1 MSSDSS
7 PDSEGELYDPLAD
20 ELHNVQLVKH
30 VTRENIDA
38 LNAKFANLQE
48 PPAMYLT
55 EYQELTSKLH
65 ELEAKEHE
73 LMEQLN
79 ALQQEDECRSQ
90 SEAQQQSLQSAS
102 QLIGDRSD
110 QPHYQNQ
117 TQILQ
122 QQRQLARIAPEL
134 SDSLVSSSGIGST
147 VSGSGSGPGSGTAS
161 QCGTL
166 TRQPK
171 VLLRAHLPNQQRTSV
186 EVVAGTRLCDA
197 LMKALTLRQL
207 EPFMCEVSTTQHSG
221 RHIIPWNTDIGTLH
235 VEEIYV
241 RLLDKFPLGPYIKHQ
256 FIRKTFFSL
265 VFCEGC
271 RRLLFTGFYCSQ
283 CNFRFHQRCAG
294 RVPMLCQPFSVDS
307 YYERLLSSYPENS
320 VGLPVGRSSAVRFNV
335 SSRRCSSSGSSTTTT
350 TTTTSSSKP
359 AVNRQ
364 GRPPRISQDDRSN
377 SAPNVC
383 INSIRPL
390 TTETQRSLIM
400 QARPPLPH
408 PCTDHSNSTQS
419 SPTSTLKHNRPRAR
433 SADESNKNLLSRDA
447 KNSEENWNIQ
457 AEEILIGPRIGSGSF
472 GTVYRA
478 HWHGPVAVKTLKV
491 KTPSPAQLQAFKNEV
506 AMLKKTRHCNILLF
520 MGCVSKPSLAI
531 VTQWCEGSSL
541 YKHVHVSE
549 TKFKL
554 NTLIDIG
561 RQVAQGMDYLHA
573 KNIIHRDL
581 KTNNIFLHEDLS
593 VKIGD
598 FGLATAKTRWSGEK
612 QANQPT
618 GSILWM
624 APEVIRM
631 QEQNPYSFQ
640 SDVYAFGI
648 VMYELLAECLPYRN
662 ISNKD
667 QILFMVGRGLLRP
680 DMTQVRSDA
689 PQALKRLAEDCIK
702 YNPKE
707 RPLFRPLLNMLE
719 NMLRTLPKIHRSAS
733 EPNLTQSQLQNDD
746 FLYMCPSPK
755 TPVNYNNFQF
765 YNSAGNI

>member
-1 MSSDSS
+1 MSSEASTES
-7 PDSEGELYDPLAD
+7 DSELCDPLAE

-79 ALQQEDECRSQ
+79 TLQKQEEDVSTASEQQQQQLHQQLQQRM
-90 SEAQQQSLQSAS
+90 
-102 QLIGDRSD
+102 RD

-122 QQRQLARIAPEL
+122 QQRQLARVQGSDL
-134 SDSLVSSSGIGST
+134 TDSLGGSN
-147 VSGSGSGPGSGTAS
+147 SNPGS

-171 VLLRAHLPNQQRTSV
+171 ILLRAHLPNQQRTSV
-186 EVVAGTRLCDA
+186 EVVAGVRLCDA
-197 LMKALTLRQL
+197 LMKALKLRQL
-207 EPFMCEVSTTQHSG
+207 TPDMCEVSTSHSG

-235 VEEIYV
+235 VEEIFV
-241 RLLDKFPLGPYIKHQ
+241 RLVDKFPIRTHINHQ
-256 FIRKTFFSL
+256 FLRKTFFSL

-294 RVPMLCQPFSVDS
+294 RVPMLCQPFPMDS
-307 YYERLLSSYPENS
+307 YYQLMLAENQDNGI
-320 VGLPVGRSSAVRFNV
+320 GLNGRGTAVRFNV
-335 SSRRCSSSGSSTTTT
+335 SSRSRSRRCSSSGSSSSCSKPP
-350 TTTTSSSKP
+350 SSSS
-359 AVNRQ
+359 ASNHRQ

-383 INSIRPL
+383 INNIRSV
-390 TTETQRSLIM
+390 TSEVQRSLIM

-408 PCTDHSNSTQS
+408 PGTDHSNSTQA

-433 SADESNKNLLSRDA
+433 SADESNKNLLLRDT
-447 KNSEENWNIQ
+447 KSSEENWNIK

-478 HWHGPVAVKTLKV
+478 HWHGPVAVKTLNV

-520 MGCVSKPSLAI
+520 MGCVSQPSLAI

-581 KTNNIFLHEDLS
+581 KSNNIFLHEDLS

-648 VMYELLAECLPYRN
+648 VMYELLAETLPYGH

-680 DMTQVRSDA
+680 DMSQVRSDA

-702 YNPKE
+702 YTPKD

-746 FLYMCPSPK
+746 FLYLPSPK
-755 TPVNYNNFQF
+755 TPVNFNNFQF
-765 YNSAGNI
+765 FGSAGNI

>member
-1 MSSDSS
+1 MSTDSS
-7 PDSEGELYDPLAD
+7 PESDSDVYDPLAD
-20 ELHNVQLVKH
+20 ELHNVQLVIH

-65 ELEAKEHE
+65 ELKAKEHE

-79 ALQQEDECRSQ
+79 ALQQDDDSKSQSQ
-90 SEAQQQSLQSAS
+90 SEAKQQQQQQQQQQSTLSA
-102 QLIGDRSD
+102 DRTD

-122 QQRQLARIAPEL
+122 QQRQLARHAHEQTPGE
-134 SDSLVSSSGIGST
+134 T
-147 VSGSGSGPGSGTAS
+147 GSGS

-207 EPFMCEVSTTQHSG
+207 EPFMCEVSTTPHSG

-241 RLLDKFPLGPYIKHQ
+241 RLLDKFPLGPHIKHQ
-256 FIRKTFFSL
+256 FIRKTFFSI

-320 VGLPVGRSSAVRFNV
+320 VGLPVGRSNAVRFNV
-335 SSRRCSSSGSSTTTT
+335 SSRRCSSSGSSSTATTTT
-350 TTTTSSSKP
+350 TTTTNNSSSKP
-359 AVNRQ
+359 SANRQ

-390 TTETQRSLIM
+390 TNDTQRSLIM

-447 KNSEENWNIQ
+447 KSSEENWNIQ

-541 YKHVHVSE
+541 YKHVHVNE

-689 PQALKRLAEDCIK
+689 PQALKRLSEDCIK

>member
-7 PDSEGELYDPLAD
+7 AESDSELYDPLAE

-79 ALQQEDECRSQ
+79 ALQQ
-90 SEAQQQSLQSAS
+90 QQQQPHETPEETAAE
-102 QLIGDRSD
+102 

-122 QQRQLARIAPEL
+122 QQRQLARIHGGVGGGGGTDL
-134 SDSLVSSSGIGST
+134 TDSGLGGSN
-147 VSGSGSGPGSGTAS
+147 PAS

-171 VLLRAHLPNQQRTSV
+171 ILLRAHLPNQQRTSV
-186 EVVAGTRLCDA
+186 EVVAGVRLCDA
-197 LMKALTLRQL
+197 LMKALKLRQL
-207 EPFMCEVSTTQHSG
+207 TPDMCEVSTTHSG
-221 RHIIPWNTDIGTLH
+221 RHIIPWHTDIGTLH
-235 VEEIYV
+235 VEEIFV
-241 RLLDKFPLGPYIKHQ
+241 RLLEKFPIRTHTQHQ

-294 RVPMLCQPFSVDS
+294 RVPMLCQPFPMDS
-307 YYERLLSSYPENS
+307 YYQLLLAENPDNG
-320 VGLPVGRSSAVRFNV
+320 VGFPGRGTAVRFN
-335 SSRRCSSSGSSTTTT
+335 
-350 TTTTSSSKP
+350 
-359 AVNRQ
+359 

-383 INSIRPL
+383 INNIRSVPSDV
-390 TTETQRSLIM
+390 QRSLIM

-408 PCTDHSNSTQS
+408 PCTDHSNSTQA

-447 KNSEENWNIQ
+447 KSSEENWNIQ

-478 HWHGPVAVKTLKV
+478 HWHGPVAVKTLNV
-491 KTPSPAQLQAFKNEV
+491 KTPSLAQLQAFKNEV

-549 TKFKL
+549 TKFNL

-581 KTNNIFLHEDLS
+581 KSNNIFLHEDLS

-631 QEQNPYSFQ
+631 QELNPYSFQ

-648 VMYELLAECLPYRN
+648 VMYELLAECLPYGH

-680 DMTQVRSDA
+680 DMSQVRSDA

-702 YNPKE
+702 YTTKD

-719 NMLRTLPKIHRSAS
+719 NMLRTLPKIHCSAS

-746 FLYMCPSPK
+746 FLYLPSPK
-755 TPVNYNNFQF
+755 TPVNFNNFQF
-765 YNSAGNI
+765 FGSAGNI

>member
-1 MSSDSS
+1 MSSESSTEGDS
-7 PDSEGELYDPLAD
+7 DLYDPLAE

-48 PPAMYLT
+48 PPAMYLM

-65 ELEAKEHE
+65 ELEAKEQE
-73 LMEQLN
+73 LIERLN
-79 ALQQEDECRSQ
+79 AQDQRQEQQQQQQQQEQE
-90 SEAQQQSLQSAS
+90 
-102 QLIGDRSD
+102 

-122 QQRQLARIAPEL
+122 QQRQLARVHVHGSDL
-134 SDSLVSSSGIGST
+134 TDSLVSSQ
-147 VSGSGSGPGSGTAS
+147 PGS

-171 VLLRAHLPNQQRTSV
+171 ILLRAHLPNQQRTSV
-186 EVVAGTRLCDA
+186 EVISGVRLCDA
-197 LMKALTLRQL
+197 LMKALKLRQL
-207 EPFMCEVSTTQHSG
+207 TPDMCEVSTTHAG
-221 RHIIPWNTDIGTLH
+221 RHIIPWHTDIGTLH
-235 VEEIYV
+235 VEEIFV
-241 RLLDKFPLGPYIKHQ
+241 RLLDKFPIRTHIKHQ
-256 FIRKTFFSL
+256 IIRKTFFSL

-283 CNFRFHQRCAG
+283 CNFRFHQRCAN
-294 RVPMLCQPFSVDS
+294 RVPMLCQPFPMDS
-307 YYERLLSSYPENS
+307 YYQLLLAENPETG
-320 VGLPVGRSSAVRFNV
+320 VGFPGTRGTAVRFNM
-335 SSRRCSSSGSSTTTT
+335 SSRSRSRRCSSSGSS
-350 TTTTSSSKP
+350 SSSKP
-359 AVNRQ
+359 PSASSGNHRQ

-383 INSIRPL
+383 INNIRSV
-390 TTETQRSLIM
+390 TSEVQRSLIM
-400 QARPPLPH
+400 QARPPLPY
-408 PCTDHSNSTQS
+408 PCTDHSNSTQA

-447 KNSEENWNIQ
+447 KSSEENWNIL

-478 HWHGPVAVKTLKV
+478 HWHGPVAVKTLNV

-581 KTNNIFLHEDLS
+581 KSNNIFLHEDLS

-631 QEQNPYSFQ
+631 QELNPYSFQ

-648 VMYELLAECLPYRN
+648 VMYELLAECLPYGH

-680 DMTQVRSDA
+680 DMSQVRSDA

-702 YNPKE
+702 YTPKD

-733 EPNLTQSQLQNDD
+733 EPNLTQSQLQNDE
-746 FLYMCPSPK
+746 FLYLPSPK
-755 TPVNYNNFQF
+755 TPVNFNNFQF
-765 YNSAGNI
+765 FGSAGNI

>member
-7 PDSEGELYDPLAD
+7 AESDSELYDPLAE

-79 ALQQEDECRSQ
+79 ALQQQETQTE
-90 SEAQQQSLQSAS
+90 EATTAE
-102 QLIGDRSD
+102 

-122 QQRQLARIAPEL
+122 QQRQLARIHGTGTDL
-134 SDSLVSSSGIGST
+134 TD
-147 VSGSGSGPGSGTAS
+147 SGSNPAS

-171 VLLRAHLPNQQRTSV
+171 ILLRAHLPNQQRTSV
-186 EVVAGTRLCDA
+186 EVVAGVRLCDA
-197 LMKALTLRQL
+197 LMKALKLRQL
-207 EPFMCEVSTTQHSG
+207 TPDMCEVSTTHSG
-221 RHIIPWNTDIGTLH
+221 RHIIPWHTDIGTLH
-235 VEEIYV
+235 VEEIFV
-241 RLLDKFPLGPYIKHQ
+241 RLLEKFPIRTHTQHQ

-294 RVPMLCQPFSVDS
+294 RVPMLCQPFPMDS
-307 YYERLLSSYPENS
+307 YYQLLLAENPDNG
-320 VGLPVGRSSAVRFNV
+320 VAGFPGRGTAVRFNV
-335 SSRRCSSSGSSTTTT
+335 SSRSRSRRCSSSGSSSSNSKQPS
-350 TTTTSSSKP
+350 TSSAS
-359 AVNRQ
+359 NHRQ

-383 INSIRPL
+383 INNIRSVPSDV
-390 TTETQRSLIM
+390 QRSLIM

-408 PCTDHSNSTQS
+408 PCTDHSNSTQA

-447 KNSEENWNIQ
+447 KSSEENWNIQ

-478 HWHGPVAVKTLKV
+478 HWHGPVAVKTLNV
-491 KTPSPAQLQAFKNEV
+491 KTPSLAQLQAFKNEV

-573 KNIIHRDL
+573 KNIIHDL
-581 KTNNIFLHEDLS
+581 KSNNIFLHEDLS

-631 QEQNPYSFQ
+631 QELNPYSFQ

-648 VMYELLAECLPYRN
+648 VMYELLAECLPYGH

-680 DMTQVRSDA
+680 DMSQVRSDA

-702 YNPKE
+702 YTTKD

-746 FLYMCPSPK
+746 FLYLPSPK
-755 TPVNYNNFQF
+755 TPVNFNNFQF
-765 YNSAGNI
+765 FGSAGNI

>member
-7 PDSEGELYDPLAD
+7 AESDSELYDPLAE

-79 ALQQEDECRSQ
+79 ALQQQ
-90 SEAQQQSLQSAS
+90 QQQSHEAPEESAAE
-102 QLIGDRSD
+102 

-122 QQRQLARIAPEL
+122 QQRQLARIHGGGGGTDL
-134 SDSLVSSSGIGST
+134 TDSGLGGSN
-147 VSGSGSGPGSGTAS
+147 PAS

-171 VLLRAHLPNQQRTSV
+171 ILLRAHLPNQQRTSV
-186 EVVAGTRLCDA
+186 EVVAGVRLCDA
-197 LMKALTLRQL
+197 LMKALKLRQL
-207 EPFMCEVSTTQHSG
+207 TPDMCEVSTTHSG
-221 RHIIPWNTDIGTLH
+221 RHIIPWHTDIGTLH
-235 VEEIYV
+235 VEEIFV
-241 RLLDKFPLGPYIKHQ
+241 RLLEKFPIRTHTQHQ

-294 RVPMLCQPFSVDS
+294 RVPMLCQPFPMDS
-307 YYERLLSSYPENS
+307 YYQLLLAENPDNG
-320 VGLPVGRSSAVRFNV
+320 VGFPGRGTAVRFNV
-335 SSRRCSSSGSSTTTT
+335 SSRSRSRRCSSSGSSSSNSKPP
-350 TTTTSSSKP
+350 SSSS
-359 AVNRQ
+359 ASNHRQ

-383 INSIRPL
+383 INNIRSVPSDV
-390 TTETQRSLIM
+390 QRSLIM

-408 PCTDHSNSTQS
+408 PCTDHSNSTQA

-447 KNSEENWNIQ
+447 KSSEENWNIQ

-478 HWHGPVAVKTLKV
+478 HWHGPVAVKTLNV
-491 KTPSPAQLQAFKNEV
+491 KTPSLAQLQAFKNEV

-549 TKFKL
+549 TKFNL

-581 KTNNIFLHEDLS
+581 KSNNIFLHEDLS

-631 QEQNPYSFQ
+631 QELNPYSFQ

-648 VMYELLAECLPYRN
+648 VMYELLAECLPYGH

-680 DMTQVRSDA
+680 DMSQVRSDA

-702 YNPKE
+702 YTTKD

-746 FLYMCPSPK
+746 FLYLPSPK
-755 TPVNYNNFQF
+755 TPVNFNNFQF
-765 YNSAGNI
+765 FGSAGNI

>member
-1 MSSDSS
+1 MSSESSTESDS
-7 PDSEGELYDPLAD
+7 ELYDPLAD

-65 ELEAKEHE
+65 LLEAKEHE

-79 ALQQEDECRSQ
+79 ALQQDEECQSQ
-90 SEAQQQSLQSAS
+90 SEVQQQQHD
-102 QLIGDRSD
+102 QTD

-122 QQRQLARIAPEL
+122 QQRQLTRHHVHEL
-134 SDSLVSSSGIGST
+134 SDSLISSSGF
-147 VSGSGSGPGSGTAS
+147 GSGTAS

-197 LMKALTLRQL
+197 LMKALKLRQL
-207 EPFMCEVSTTQHSG
+207 EPSMCEVSTTPHSG

-241 RLLDKFPLGPYIKHQ
+241 RLLDKFPLGPHIKHQ

-283 CNFRFHQRCAG
+283 CNFRFHQRCVG
-294 RVPMLCQPFSVDS
+294 WVPLLCQPFSVDS

-320 VGLPVGRSSAVRFNV
+320 VGMPVTGRGNAVRFN
-335 SSRRCSSSGSSTTTT
+335 
-350 TTTTSSSKP
+350 
-359 AVNRQ
+359 

-383 INSIRPL
+383 INNIRPL

-457 AEEILIGPRIGSGSF
+457 AEEILIGPLIGSGSF

-478 HWHGPVAVKTLKV
+478 HWHGSVAVKTLKV

-631 QEQNPYSFQ
+631 QELNPYSFQ

-680 DMTQVRSDA
+680 DMSQVRSDA

>member
-1 MSSDSS
+1 MSTDSSAESDS
-7 PDSEGELYDPLAD
+7 EVYDPLAD
-20 ELHNVQLVKH
+20 ELHNVQLVIH

-65 ELEAKEHE
+65 ELKAKEHE

-79 ALQQEDECRSQ
+79 ALQQDDDSKSQSQ
-90 SEAQQQSLQSAS
+90 SEAKQQQQQQQQSNT
-102 QLIGDRSD
+102 DRTD

-122 QQRQLARIAPEL
+122 QQRQLARHAHEL
-134 SDSLVSSSGIGST
+134 ND
-147 VSGSGSGPGSGTAS
+147 SGSGS

-207 EPFMCEVSTTQHSG
+207 EPFMCEVSTTPHSG

-241 RLLDKFPLGPYIKHQ
+241 RLLDKFPLGPHIKHQ
-256 FIRKTFFSL
+256 FIRKTFFSIA
-265 VFCEGC
+265 FCEGC

-320 VGLPVGRSSAVRFNV
+320 
-335 SSRRCSSSGSSTTTT
+335 
-350 TTTTSSSKP
+350 
-359 AVNRQ
+359 

-390 TTETQRSLIM
+390 TNDTQRSLIM

-541 YKHVHVSE
+541 YKHVHVNE

-667 QILFMVGRGLLRP
+667 QILFMVGRGLLHP

-689 PQALKRLAEDCIK
+689 PQALKRLSEDCIK

>member
-1 MSSDSS
+1 MSSTSS
-7 PDSEGELYDPLAD
+7 TDESGDLFDPLAE
-20 ELHNVQLVKH
+20 ELQNVQSVIH

-48 PPAMYLT
+48 PPPMYIT

-65 ELEAKEHE
+65 DLFVKEHE
-73 LMEQLN
+73 LMEQLSS
-79 ALQQEDECRSQ
+79 QQE
-90 SEAQQQSLQSAS
+90 EANKADQQKIQLEYTNHQPQYQNQQQSSHQHAHLAS
-102 QLIGDRSD
+102 IDM
-110 QPHYQNQ
+110 
-117 TQILQ
+117 T
-122 QQRQLARIAPEL
+122 
-134 SDSLVSSSGIGST
+134 DSNAANSN
-147 VSGSGSGPGSGTAS
+147 SGSRCS
-161 QCGTL
+161 TL
-166 TRQPK
+166 TRPPK

-186 EVVAGTRLCDA
+186 EVVPGVRLRDA
-197 LMKALTLRQL
+197 LMKALKLRQL
-207 EPFMCEVSTTQHSG
+207 KPDMCEVSATDSG
-221 RHIIPWNTDIGTLH
+221 RSIIPWDTDIGSLM

-241 RLLDKFPLGPYIKHQ
+241 RLLDKFPIMTHISHQ

-265 VFCEGC
+265 AFCEGC
-271 RRLLFTGFYCSQ
+271 RRLLFSGFYCSQ
-283 CNFRFHQRCAG
+283 CNFRFHQRCSDK
-294 RVPMLCQPFSVDS
+294 VPTLCQQFPMDIS
-307 YYERLLSSYPENS
+307 YYQRLLAQNPENF
-320 VGLPVGRSSAVRFNV
+320 VGILHPGRNAILN
-335 SSRRCSSSGSSTTTT
+335 
-350 TTTTSSSKP
+350 
-359 AVNRQ
+359 Q
-364 GRPPRISQDDRSN
+364 GRHPRTISQQDRSN

-383 INSIRPL
+383 INRPL
-390 TTETQRSLIM
+390 TEAQRCLV
-400 QARPPLPH
+400 QNHVPLQHHGNDH
-408 PCTDHSNSTQS
+408 PNSTQA
-419 SPTSTLKHNRPRAR
+419 SPTGTLKTIKRQRAR
-433 SADESNKNLLSRDA
+433 SADESNKNLLSPRDG
-447 KNSEENWNIQ
+447 KGSEENWNIQ

-472 GTVYRA
+472 GTVYKA
-478 HWHGPVAVKTLKV
+478 HWHGPVAVKTLNV
-491 KTPSPAQLQAFKNEV
+491 KTPSPVQLQAFKNEV

-541 YKHVHVSE
+541 YKHIHVNE

-581 KTNNIFLHEDLS
+581 KSNNIFLHEDLS

-648 VMYELLAECLPYRN
+648 VIYELLAECLPYSHIN
-662 ISNKD
+662 NKD

-680 DMTQVRSDA
+680 DMTKVRADA

-702 YNPKE
+702 YDRND

-719 NMLRTLPKIHRSAS
+719 TMLRAMPKIHRSAS
-733 EPNLTQSQLQNDD
+733 EPNMTQTQLHSED
-746 FLYMCPSPK
+746 FYQCPSPK
-755 TPVNYNNFQF
+755 TPVNFSNFQF

>member
-1 MSSDSS
+1 MSSESLTE
-7 PDSEGELYDPLAD
+7 SESEPYDQLAD

-65 ELEAKEHE
+65 ELEVKEQE
-73 LMEQLN
+73 LMDQLN
-79 ALQQEDECRSQ
+79 SQQ
-90 SEAQQQSLQSAS
+90 AQQTTVVQVERHNQTDQS
-102 QLIGDRSD
+102 
-110 QPHYQNQ
+110 HYQNQ

-122 QQRQLARIAPEL
+122 QQRQLAL
-134 SDSLVSSSGIGST
+134 NDSHASIPASVT
-147 VSGSGSGPGSGTAS
+147 GSGNDS

-166 TRQPK
+166 QRTPK
-171 VLLRAHLPNQQRTSV
+171 VLLRAHLPNEQRTSV

-197 LMKALTLRQL
+197 FRKALKLRQL
-207 EPFMCEVSTTQHSG
+207 ETFMCEVSTTPNSSQ
-221 RHIIPWNTDIGTLH
+221 HIIPWSTDIGTLH
-235 VEEIYV
+235 VDEIYV
-241 RLLDKFPLGPYIKHQ
+241 RLVVDKLLTPLIKHQ

-265 VFCEGC
+265 VFCEAC
-271 RRLLFTGFYCSQ
+271 RRLLFTGFYCCQ

-294 RVPMLCQPFSVDS
+294 RVPMLCQPYSVDS
-307 YYERLLSSYPENS
+307 YYERLLSNPEHAGG
-320 VGLPVGRSSAVRFNV
+320 VGIGRSSGVRN
-335 SSRRCSSSGSSTTTT
+335 
-350 TTTTSSSKP
+350 
-359 AVNRQ
+359 

-383 INSIRPL
+383 INNIRPL
-390 TTETQRSLIM
+390 TSETQRSLM

-408 PCTDHSNSTQS
+408 PGTDHSNSTQS

-433 SADESNKNLLSRDA
+433 SADESNKNLLSRDT
-447 KNSEENWNIQ
+447 KSSEENWNIL

-648 VMYELLAECLPYRN
+648 VMYELLAECLPYCK

-680 DMTQVRSDA
+680 DMTLVRSDA

>member
-1 MSSDSS
+1 MSSEASTES
-7 PDSEGELYDPLAD
+7 DSELCDPLAE

-79 ALQQEDECRSQ
+79 TLQKQEEDVSTASEQQQHQHQQLQQQ
-90 SEAQQQSLQSAS
+90 LQQ
-102 QLIGDRSD
+102 RMRD

-122 QQRQLARIAPEL
+122 QQRQLARVQG
-134 SDSLVSSSGIGST
+134 SDLTDSMGGSN
-147 VSGSGSGPGSGTAS
+147 SNPGS

-171 VLLRAHLPNQQRTSV
+171 ILLRAHLPNQQRTSV
-186 EVVAGTRLCDA
+186 EVVAGVRLCDA
-197 LMKALTLRQL
+197 LMKALKLRQL
-207 EPFMCEVSTTQHSG
+207 TPDMCEVSTSHSG
-221 RHIIPWNTDIGTLH
+221 RHIIPWHTDIGTLH
-235 VEEIYV
+235 VEEIFV
-241 RLLDKFPLGPYIKHQ
+241 RLVDKFPIRTHINHQ
-256 FIRKTFFSL
+256 FLRKTFFSL

-294 RVPMLCQPFSVDS
+294 RVPMLCQPFPMDS
-307 YYERLLSSYPENS
+307 YYQLMLAENQDNGI
-320 VGLPVGRSSAVRFNV
+320 GLNGRGTAVRFN
-335 SSRRCSSSGSSTTTT
+335 
-350 TTTTSSSKP
+350 
-359 AVNRQ
+359 

-383 INSIRPL
+383 INNIRSV
-390 TTETQRSLIM
+390 TSEVQRSLIM

-408 PCTDHSNSTQS
+408 PGTDHSNSTQA

-433 SADESNKNLLSRDA
+433 SADESNKNLLLRDT
-447 KNSEENWNIQ
+447 KSSEENWNIK

-478 HWHGPVAVKTLKV
+478 HWHGPVAVKTLNV

-520 MGCVSKPSLAI
+520 MGCVSQPSLAI

-581 KTNNIFLHEDLS
+581 KSNNIFLHEDLS

-631 QEQNPYSFQ
+631 QELNPYSFQ

-648 VMYELLAECLPYRN
+648 VMYELLAETLPYGH

-680 DMTQVRSDA
+680 DMSQVRSDA

-702 YNPKE
+702 YTPKD

-746 FLYMCPSPK
+746 FLYLPSPK
-755 TPVNYNNFQF
+755 TPVNFNNFQF
-765 YNSAGNI
+765 FGSAGNI